1 MTMMFPAEFRNEPL
15 RDFSTD
21 AARREMQ
28 DAIRSV
34 GAELGR
40 EFPLWIDGKPVRA
53 RKTFNSTNPSQSDQ
67 VVAVIHQAGT
77 EEVETAVQAA
87 TRAYESWRWVPAEEK
102 SALLLRAA
110 HILRGRR
117 MRAAAW
123 MCYEVGKNWA
133 EADGDVAE
141 AIDFTEY
148 NAREILRYAQGR
160 TLPPFEGEMSEY
172 TYIPIGVVAVISPWN
187 FPLAIPTGMT
197 IGAIAAGNT
206 VVMKPASDSAAVAFQ
221 TLEAL
226 TEAGLPPGVLNLI
239 PGPGGVVGEGLA
251 THPAVRMIAFTGS
264 REIGTHLFELAAKT
278 PPTQI
283 WLKRIIAEM
292 GGKNAIIVD
301 DDADLD
307 EALAGVVT
315 SGYGY
320 QGQKCS
326 AGSRVVATPKV
337 YGRLTEALVER
348 VRRLEV
354 GPAPENYPAGPVIN
368 ASAAEKILEYVEV
381 GKREGRLAI
390 GGGRAREGG
399 HYIAPTVFVDIAPHA
414 RIAQEEIFG
423 PVVAAIPARDFEN
436 ALRIAN
442 GTAFGLTGSVYSRNP
457 EKLAKARREFLCG
470 NLYLNRKCT
479 GAMVGTHPFGGFNMS
494 GTDSKAGGPEY
505 LLNFLQPKVVA
516 HKYR

>member
-1 MTMMFPAEFRNEPL
+1 MMFPAEFRNEPF
-15 RDFSTD
+15 RDFSAD
-21 AARREMQ
+21 GARREMSE
-28 DAIRSV
+28 ALRAVS
-34 GAELGR
+34 GELGR
-40 EFPLWIDGKPVRA
+40 EFPLWIDGQPVRTGQ
-53 RKTFNSTNPSQSDQ
+53 TFRSMNPSQSDQ
-67 VVAVIHQAGT
+67 VVAVLHQAGRD
-77 EEVETAVQAA
+77 ELEAAVRAA
-87 TRAYESWRWVPAEEK
+87 GRAYESWRWVPAEEK

-110 HILRGRR
+110 HLLRSRR

-123 MCYEVGKNWA
+123 MSYEVGKNWA

-141 AIDFTEY
+141 AIDFIEY
-148 NAREILRYAQGR
+148 NAREVLRYAQGR
-160 TLPPFEGEMSEY
+160 PLPPYDGEMSEY
-172 TYIPIGVVAVISPWN
+172 TYIPIGIVAVISPWN
-187 FPLAIPTGMT
+187 FPLAIPTGMA

-206 VVMKPASDSAAVAFQ
+206 VIMKPASDSAAVAYQ

-226 TEAGLPPGVLNLI
+226 TEAGLPPGVLNVI
-239 PGPGGVVGEGLA
+239 PGPGGIVGEGLA
-251 THPAVRMIAFTGS
+251 THPGVRMIAFTGS
-264 REIGTHLFELAAKT
+264 REVGTHLFELAAKT
-278 PPTQI
+278 PPQQT
-283 WLKRIIAEM
+283 WLKRIIAEL

-301 DDADLD
+301 DEADLD
-307 EALAGVVT
+307 EAVAGLVA

-326 AGSRVVATPKV
+326 AGSRVVATPKA
-337 YGRLTEALVER
+337 YGRIADALVDR

-368 ASAAEKILEYVEV
+368 ASAAQKILEYIEV
-381 GKREGRLAI
+381 GKSEGRLAA
-390 GGGRAREGG
+390 GGGRARDGG
-399 HYIAPTVFVDIAPHA
+399 HYIAPTVFLDVAPDA

-423 PVVAAIPARDFEN
+423 PVVAAIPARTFDE

-457 EKLAKARREFLCG
+457 QKLARARREFMCG

-494 GTDSKAGGPEY
+494 GTDSKAGGPDY

>member
-1 MTMMFPAEFRNEPL
+1 MMVPAAFRNEPF

-21 AARREMQ
+21 GARREMSE
-28 DAIRSV
+28 ALRAV
-34 GAELGR
+34 GGELGR
-40 EFPLWIDGKPVRA
+40 EFPLWIDGQPVRGA
-53 RKTFNSTNPSQSDQ
+53 KTFRSMNPSQSDQ
-67 VVAVIHQAGT
+67 VVAVLHQAGR
-77 EEVETAVQAA
+77 EEVEAAVRAA
-87 TRAYESWRWVPAEEK
+87 GRAYESWRWVPAEEK
-102 SALLLRAA
+102 SALLMRAA
-110 HILRGRR
+110 HLLRSRR

-141 AIDFTEY
+141 AIDFIEY
-148 NAREILRYAQGR
+148 NAREVLRYAQGR
-160 TLPPFEGEMSEY
+160 PLPPYDGEMSEY

-187 FPLAIPTGMT
+187 FPLAIPTGMA

-226 TEAGLPPGVLNLI
+226 TEAGLPPGVLNVV

-251 THPAVRMIAFTGS
+251 THPGVRMIAFTGS
-264 REIGTHLFELAAKT
+264 REVGTHLFELAAKT
-278 PPTQI
+278 PPGQT
-283 WLKRIIAEM
+283 WLKRIIAEL

-301 DDADLD
+301 DEADLD
-307 EALAGVVT
+307 EAVAGLVA

-337 YGRLTEALVER
+337 YGRIADALVER

-368 ASAAEKILEYVEV
+368 ASAAQKIMEYIEI
-381 GKREGRLAI
+381 GKGEGRLAA
-390 GGGRAREGG
+390 GGGRARDGG
-399 HYIAPTVFVDIAPHA
+399 HYIAPTVFLDVAPDA

-423 PVVAAIPARDFEN
+423 PVVAAIPARTFDD

-457 EKLAKARREFLCG
+457 EKLAKARREVMCG

-494 GTDSKAGGPEY
+494 GTDSKAGGPDY

>member
-1 MTMMFPAEFRNEPL
+1 MMKPAPFRNEPFY
-15 RDFSTD
+15 DFSTD
-21 AARREMQ
+21 PARRAMAE
-28 DAIRSV
+28 AIAAV

-40 EFPLWIDGKPVRA
+40 EYPLWIDGKPVRA
-53 RKTFNSTNPSQSDQ
+53 GKTFKSMNPSESDQ
-67 VVAVIHQAGT
+67 VVAVVHQAGP
-77 EEVETAVQAA
+77 EQVEAAVRAA
-87 TRAYESWRWVPAEEK
+87 GRAYESWRWVPAEEK
-102 SALLLRAA
+102 AALFMRGA
-110 HILRGRR
+110 HILRKRR
-117 MRAAAW
+117 LRAAAL

-148 NAREILRYAQGR
+148 YAREVLRYSRGR
-160 TLPPFEGEMSEY
+160 PLPPYDGEMSEY

-187 FPLAIPTGMT
+187 FPLAIPTGMAL
-197 IGAIAAGNT
+197 GAIVSGNT
-206 VVMKPASDSAAVAFQ
+206 VVMKPASDSAATAYEIVD
-221 TLEAL
+221 AL

-239 PGPGGVVGEGLA
+239 PGSGGVVGEALA
-251 THPAVRMIAFTGS
+251 THPHVRMIAFTGS
-264 REIGTHLFELAAKT
+264 REVGIHLFGLAAKT
-278 PPTQI
+278 PPEQI

-301 DDADLD
+301 DDADFD
-307 EALAGVVT
+307 DAVAAVVA

-326 AGSRVVATPKV
+326 AGSRLVATSKI
-337 YGRLTEALVER
+337 YDRLSEAVVER
-348 VRRLEV
+348 VKRLEV
-354 GPAPENYPAGPVIN
+354 GPGPENFPAGPVIN
-368 ASAAEKILEYVEV
+368 AKAEGTIMEYIEV
-381 GKREGRLAI
+381 GKREARLAV
-390 GGGRAREGG
+390 GGRRAREGG
-399 HYIAPTVFVDIAPHA
+399 YYISPTVFLDVAPGD

-423 PVVAAIPARDFEN
+423 PVVAAIPARDFDE

-457 EKLAKARREFLCG
+457 EHLAKARREFMCG

-494 GTDSKAGGPEY
+494 GTDSKAGGPDY

-516 HKYR
+516 YKYR